1 MRAILLIMIGLSSML
16 SADFTRDANGI
27 VTDNTTGLAW
37 QDNAIGSPATWQ
49 EAINRCE
56 ALSLGGEDDWRLP
69 NLNELNSLV
78 DDTKYNPIIDDVFQ
92 DYTAS
97 NIYWSSTTPAVG
109 HIYVWTVDL
118 SSGNQNVNDKNL
130 NCYVRCVRAGR

>member
-1 MRAILLIMIGLSSML
+1 MIGLSSML

-69 NLNELNSLV
+69 NINELNSLV
-78 DDTKYNPIIDDVFQ
+78 DDTKYDPSIDDVFQ
-92 DYTAS
+92 NTAS
-97 NIYWSSTTPAVG
+97 NYYWSSTTHANGSDYAWIVG
-109 HIYVWTVDL
+109 FN
-118 SSGNQNVNDKNL
+118 SGYQSVNNKNG
-130 NCYVRCVRAGR
+130 NNYVRCVRAGQ